1 MASVHV
7 SQQLVAMIR
16 ERKSQDASM
25 PAQPIPFHMQVPRSA
40 QGMFTKL
47 YITANPRVFLDT
59 LWIGISA
66 LRVFL
71 DARDHAGSEWSM
83 MVSFPKLPFVLRVK
97 REFDASNESL
107 MALTV
112 KSEAMPG
119 ALPCRTRSQMEGGRG
134 VLEISDDDEPPQLA
148 PRVRDQRIGTQYRS
162 PDFTSAFNLK
172 QHKDASRSSF
182 PGEFDKSNAD
192 ESDTDE
198 SVTGG
203 LHKSDT
209 TRYELDPPSR
219 GKSRAIISI
228 GPPVMG
234 GPGNLENL
242 IVPFRFRTTS
252 TKNFSN
258 SSPADWTLMNH
269 VH

>member
-1 MASVHV
+1 
-7 SQQLVAMIR
+7 
-16 ERKSQDASM
+16 
-25 PAQPIPFHMQVPRSA
+25 
-40 QGMFTKL
+40 MFTKL

-134 VLEISDDDEPPQLA
+134 VLEISDDDEPPQLGISFMFIFSS
-148 PRVRDQRIGTQYRS
+148 QWLIII
-162 PDFTSAFNLK
+162 FTSAPS
-172 QHKDASRSSF
+172 ARSA
-182 PGEFDKSNAD
+182 NW
-192 ESDTDE
+192 
-198 SVTGG
+198 
-203 LHKSDT
+203 
-209 TRYELDPPSR
+209 Y
-219 GKSRAIISI
+219 SI
-228 GPPVMG
+228 
-234 GPGNLENL
+234 
-242 IVPFRFRTTS
+242 
-252 TKNFSN
+252 
-258 SSPADWTLMNH
+258 
-269 VH
+269 